1 MQNGVPCGRF
11 APSPSGRLHLGNVL
25 CALLAWLSIRS
36 QNGNILLRVEDLDT
50 ARCAD
55 RARIEQMLSDLRW
68 LGLTWDGGEDP
79 ATYQSA
85 RTEIYAAYFEKLKAE
100 GFLYPCYC
108 TRAEL
113 HAASAPHAADGIPV
127 YDGKCRRLADAG
139 GTPPA
144 GRNPAWRLRVPNE
157 VVSFTDGVQ
166 GAYTENLATD
176 CGDVLLRRSDGVFAY
191 QLAVVVDDALS
202 GVTEVVRGRDLLSS
216 TPRQIYLHTLLG
228 FSPPR
233 FYHIPLLT
241 RADGTRLA
249 KRDAALDM
257 GVLRETYMTPERLVG
272 KLAYAVGLL
281 DEEIPVSVTELIPLF
296 DWEKVSKRDICLKMN
311 EKR

>member
-1 MQNGVPCGRF
+1 MQSQMPCGRF

-25 CALLAWLSIRS
+25 CALLAWLSVRS
-36 QNGNILLRVEDLDT
+36 QNGNMLLRVEDLDR
-50 ARCAD
+50 ARCAS
-55 RARIEQMLSDLRW
+55 RERIEQMLADLRW
-68 LGLTWDGGEDP
+68 LGLYWDGGEDP

-85 RTEIYAAYFEKLKAE
+85 RTEIYNTYFEKLKTR
-100 GFLYPCYC
+100 GLVYPCYC

-113 HAASAPHAADGIPV
+113 HAASAPHAADGIPI

-144 GRNPAWRLRVPNE
+144 GRNPAWRLRMPNE
-157 VVSFTDGVQ
+157 MVSFTDGVQ
-166 GAYTENLATD
+166 GIYTENLATD

-216 TPRQIYLHTLLG
+216 TPRQMYLHNLFG
-228 FSPPR
+228 FTPPQ

-257 GVLRETYMTPERLVG
+257 GVLREQYATPEALIG
-272 KLAYAVGLL
+272 KLACTVGLL
-281 DEEIPVSVTELIPLF
+281 DRETPVSADELIPLF
-296 DWEKVSKRDICLKMN
+296 DWQKLPKADIRLKMN
-311 EKR
+311 EK

>member
-1 MQNGVPCGRF
+1 MQSQVPCGRF

-36 QNGNILLRVEDLDT
+36 QNGNMLLRVEDLDK
-50 ARCAD
+50 ARCAS
-55 RARIEQMLSDLRW
+55 RERIEQMLSDLRW
-68 LGLTWDGGEDP
+68 LGFDWDGGEHP

-85 RTEIYAAYFEKLKAE
+85 RTEIYNAYFEKLRAQ
-100 GFLYPCYC
+100 GLIYPCYC

-127 YDGKCRRLADAG
+127 YDGKCRRLADTG
-139 GTPPA
+139 GTPPVN
-144 GRNPAWRLRVPNE
+144 RNPAWRLRVPNE

-166 GAYTENLATD
+166 GVYTENLATD

-202 GVTEVVRGRDLLSS
+202 GVTQVVRGRDLLSS
-216 TPRQIYLHTLLG
+216 TPRQIYLHKLLG
-228 FSPPR
+228 FTPPQ

-257 GVLRETYMTPERLVG
+257 GVLRETYKTPEPLIG
-272 KLAYAVGLL
+272 KLAYAAGLL
-281 DEEIPVSVTELIPLF
+281 PEENPVSVAQLIPLF
-296 DWEKVSKRDICLKMN
+296 DWKKIPKGDIRLKN
-311 EKR
+311 E

>member
-1 MQNGVPCGRF
+1 MTLQNKTPVGRF

-25 CALLAWLSIRS
+25 CALLSWLSVRS

-50 ARCAD
+50 ARCAS
-55 RARIEQMLSDLRW
+55 RERIEQMIDDLHW

-79 ATYQSA
+79 ASFQSA
-85 RTEIYAAYFEKLKAE
+85 RTDIYAAYFEQLKAQ
-100 GFLYPCYC
+100 GLIYPCYC

-127 YDGKCRRLADAG
+127 YDGKCRRLADMG
-139 GTPPA
+139 GAPPV
-144 GRNPAWRLRVPNE
+144 GRNPAWRMRVPCE
-157 VVSFTDGVQ
+157 TVAFTDGVQ
-166 GAYTENLATD
+166 GAYAEALATA

-191 QLAVVVDDALS
+191 QLAVVVDDGLS

-228 FSPPR
+228 FTPPQ

-241 RADGTRLA
+241 REDGTRLA

-257 GVLRETYMTPERLVG
+257 GVLRETCTPEMLLGR
-272 KLAYAVGLL
+272 LAYTVGLIDQPTAL
-281 DEEIPVSVTELIPLF
+281 TAYELIPLF
-296 DWEKVSKRDICLKMN
+296 DWAKIPKQDLVLK
-311 EKR
+311 

>member
-1 MQNGVPCGRF
+1 MTLQKGVPCGRF

-25 CALLAWLSIRS
+25 CAMLAWLSIRK

-55 RARIEQMLSDLRW
+55 RTRIEQMLDDLRW

-79 ATYQSA
+79 STYQSA
-85 RTEIYAAYFEKLKAE
+85 RTEIYAMYFERLKAQ
-100 GFLYPCYC
+100 GLVYPCYC

-113 HAASAPHAADGIPV
+113 HAASAPHAADGIPI

-144 GRNPAWRLRVPNE
+144 GRNPAWRMRVPDE

-166 GAYTENLATD
+166 GVYTEMLAAD

-216 TPRQIYLHTLLG
+216 TPRQIYLHRLLG
-228 FSPPR
+228 FTPPQ

-257 GVLRETYMTPERLVG
+257 GILRETYKTPEMLIG
-272 KLAYAVGLL
+272 KLAHTAGLL
-281 DEEIPVSVTELIPLF
+281 HAPVPLTMTEVIPLF
-296 DWEKVSKRDICLKMN
+296 DWSKVSKNDMALK
-311 EKR
+311 

>member
-1 MQNGVPCGRF
+1 MQKDVPCGRF

-36 QNGNILLRVEDLDT
+36 QNGTMLLRVEDLDR
-50 ARCAD
+50 ARCAS
-55 RARIEQMLSDLRW
+55 RERIEQMLSDLRW
-68 LGLTWDGGEDP
+68 LGLCWDGGEDP
-79 ATYQSA
+79 AAYQSA
-85 RTEIYAAYFEKLKAE
+85 RTAIYNTYFEKLKAQ
-100 GFLYPCYC
+100 GCIYPCYC

-113 HAASAPHAADGIPV
+113 HAASAPHAAVGVPV

-144 GRNPAWRLRVPNE
+144 GRNPAWRLRVPDQT
-157 VVSFTDGVQ
+157 VSFADGVQ
-166 GAYTENLATD
+166 GLYTENLATD

-202 GVTEVVRGRDLLSS
+202 GVTQVVRGRDLLSS
-216 TPRQIYLHTLLG
+216 TPRQIYLHKLLG
-228 FSPPR
+228 FTPPQ

-257 GVLRETYMTPERLVG
+257 GVLRQTYKNPEPLIG

-281 DEEIPVSVTELIPLF
+281 PEEIPLSATALIPFF
-296 DWEKVSKRDICLKMN
+296 DWKKISKKDICLAD
-311 EKR
+311 E

>member
-1 MQNGVPCGRF
+1 MSNKTVPCGRF

-25 CALLAWLSIRS
+25 CALLAWLSVRH

-50 ARCAD
+50 ARCASRD
-55 RARIEQMLSDLRW
+55 RIEQMLSDLRW

-85 RTEIYAAYFEKLKAE
+85 RTEIYTAYFEKLKE
-100 GFLYPCYC
+100 QGLLYPCYC

-113 HAASAPHAADGIPV
+113 HAASAPHAADGIPI
-127 YDGKCRRLADAG
+127 YDGKCRRLADSG
-139 GTPPA
+139 GTPPL
-144 GRNPAWRLRVPNE
+144 GRNPAWRLRVSNE
-157 VVSFTDGVQ
+157 IITVTDGVQ
-166 GAYTENLATD
+166 GVYTENLATD

-216 TPRQIYLHTLLG
+216 TPRQIYLHKLLG
-228 FSPPR
+228 FTPPR

-257 GVLRETYMTPERLVG
+257 GVLRETYTPEVLLG
-272 KLAYAVGLL
+272 KLAYTVGLIDQPAAL
-281 DEEIPVSVTELIPLF
+281 SALELIPLF
-296 DWEKVSKRDICLKMN
+296 EWNKVSRTDVVLK
-311 EKR
+311 